1 MRSQHPWVHLSEH
14 SYALCLHCV
23 EGCFRA
29 MATVLRNCDRNYVTR
44 GTYWLPGS
52 RQKRLP
58 SAGWCRRGMLRTRSH
73 FHLASLCRKSCV
85 YLTLAFWVS
94 LPQWHCRKQW
104 EEHVSFLLFGSWGA
118 AMFIAGSWCWHHI
131 LTCLEPFQVH
141 GIQTREVSM
150 QNTHTLTH
158 TLSHTDTQSHSLLHT
173 CMHTTTLTLSHSI
186 LTQSYTLS
194 PSFRHSHNLSH

>member
-1 MRSQHPWVHLSEH
+1 MRFQHPWVHLSEH
-14 SYALCLHCV
+14 SYVLCLHCV

-29 MATVLRNCDRNYVTR
+29 MTTVLRNCDGDYVTH

-104 EEHVSFLLFGSWGA
+104 EDHVSFLLFGSWGA

-131 LTCLEPFQVH
+131 LTCLESFQVH
-141 GIQTREVSM
+141 GIQTREVHAKHTYSHTYSL
-150 QNTHTLTH
+150 THWHTITLTLTHLYAHDHTH
-158 TLSHTDTQSHSLLHT
+158 TLSFNAYTVIHTITLFQ
-173 CMHTTTLTLSHSI
+173 TLT
-186 LTQSYTLS
+186 
-194 PSFRHSHNLSH
+194 